1 VHCRVTLLRL
11 VVYSLL
17 VLSAVRAPAANFGTL
32 VPIVGQFSGLAYDER
47 RDVVYLANYALNRV
61 DVYSVAQRRIVNSI
75 STGPQPDSLTLST
88 DRQTLW
94 VASQQA
100 LALYAIN
107 LNTSAPAGE
116 YPLQVRPDAIT
127 TGSDGKVL
135 VYGGSGLMRF
145 DPVAKELTQLVIT
158 PPAVRAPGTVPAQSP
173 LPQGFRAALTA
184 SQDGKVI
191 VGIGVD
197 GTGNAPPMRL
207 FVYEVASGT
216 VLRSR
221 DVSGL
226 SSILSVAPDGSRFMA
241 GPFLFDTNT
250 LTILGRTGYLPPN
263 NVQLTG
269 GSVFSADGDYVFGSF
284 ATQTPIHPL
293 NTNQPALAGTAV
305 QGGTSATRGV
315 LQVLNGWN
323 LTPQLG
329 LRLPESPT
337 SIIIRSRDGQNL
349 FALSAS
355 GLLVIPVGQLDRS
368 PVLDVD
374 TTSIVLTA
382 DVCSRSVVTA
392 AVQVRNAGSGRVS
405 FSAVASGASNAALSI
420 RQTSAVAPATL
431 QITFDS
437 RRANLSALGTGQYS
451 IVLSSPEAVN
461 VEPAIVV
468 SLNFRDVD
476 QRGSIVPIE
485 GLGTDMLLDEARQ
498 RLYVANFLRDRVDV
512 FSLAERRF
520 LAPIAVGSQPMS
532 MAQVNATTLVVANSG
547 AEFISVV
554 DLEAMKEVDRIMMAP
569 VPLNATP
576 QFPRSI
582 AVSSSAILFTTMAI
596 GQPGQAPGNGNVWQ
610 LSLATR
616 NAYPRRN
623 LGENLANSI
632 NGRNLLIAPAN
643 GSAIVL
649 ADASGTLRY
658 YDPGAD
664 TFAMTRAGAISGYR
678 GTAAAAA
685 DGSYYVIDN
694 TVFNSVLTQRGSIA
708 PSGVT
713 AAQAA
718 SLGVAA
724 AGNMA
729 LRVQAATSQIT
740 VERLQLFDSSSLQQ
754 RDEVRLAEIAM
765 DITPGATSAAAA
777 QVPTGTV
784 IIIMPT
790 PTPTPGGGTPV
801 QPPGGGTTP
810 TPGGGTPVQP
820 PDGRPGAGGE
830 TPIQQPGTG
839 GIIIGGGT
847 TTSTTLPRIWPPAS
861 ITRLFGAQGQT
872 QLFRTGVVADSQS
885 NVYMLTVSGL
895 SVVSTT
901 QASRTVPSFTSAGV
915 VNGAS
920 FKGPVAPGSIVS
932 IFGANLGATASAQQ
946 LPLPSMLGGVCV
958 TANQSSVPL
967 FYTSPTQINAQLP
980 AELATGRV
988 TLTVRS
994 RDTARV
1000 SSGIAVQV
1008 NAAAPG
1014 VFTMSAEG
1022 RTQAALFHAADF
1034 TPVTP
1039 KNPGKRDKDLI
1050 LFATGLGRVIPAV
1063 ASGAAASDK
1072 PLSAT
1077 SQEVT
1082 VTIGGH
1088 GMIVSYAGLAP
1099 GYVGL
1104 YQINL
1109 RVPGDRV
1116 QGDSLPVVVTI
1127 GGVFSAS
1134 TASTI
1139 ASIH

>member
-1 VHCRVTLLRL
+1 MHRRVTLLPL
-11 VVYSLL
+11 VAYSLL

-47 RDVVYLANYALNRV
+47 RDLVYLANYALNRV

-75 STGPQPDSLTLST
+75 STGPQPDSLTLSI

-100 LALYAIN
+100 SALYAIN

-250 LTILGRTGYLPPN
+250 LTILGRTGYLPSN

-269 GSVFSADGDYVFGSF
+269 GSVFSADGDYVFASF

-293 NTNQPALAGTAV
+293 NTNQPAFAGSTALAGV
-305 QGGTSATRGV
+305 SATRGV

-337 SIIIRSRDGQNL
+337 SVIIRSRDGQNL

-355 GLLVIPVGQLDRS
+355 GLLVIPVGQLERS
-368 PVLDVD
+368 PILDVD
-374 TTSIVLTA
+374 STGVVLTA

-392 AVQVRNAGSGRVS
+392 AVQVRNAGTGRMT
-405 FSAVASGASNAALSI
+405 FSAVASGASNAALTI
-420 RQTSAVAPATL
+420 RQTSSVAPATL

-437 RRANLSALGTGQYS
+437 RRANLNALGTGQYS

-476 QRGSIVPIE
+476 QRGSIVPID
-485 GLGTDMLLDEARQ
+485 GLGTDMLVDEARQ
-498 RLYVANFLRDRVDV
+498 RLYVANFLRDRVEV
-512 FSLAERRF
+512 FSLADRHF

-532 MAQVNATTLVVANSG
+532 MAQVNASTLVVANSG

-569 VPLNATP
+569 VPLSGTP

-616 NAYPRRN
+616 TAFPRQN
-623 LGENLANSI
+623 LGTNVTNSI

-664 TFAMTRAGAISGYR
+664 TFAITRAGAISGYR

-694 TVFNSVLTQRGSIA
+694 IVFNSVLTQRGSIA
-708 PSGVT
+708 PSGVS

-765 DITPGATSAAAA
+765 DITPGSTSAATA

-790 PTPTPGGGTPV
+790 PTPTPT
-801 QPPGGGTTP
+801 PGGGTTP

-839 GIIIGGGT
+839 GIITGGT
-847 TTSTTLPRIWPPAS
+847 TTTSTALPRIWPPAS

-885 NVYMLTVSGL
+885 NVYMLSVSGL
-895 SVVSTT
+895 SIVSTAQT
-901 QASRTVPSFTSAGV
+901 SRTIPSFTSAGV

-932 IFGANLGATASAQQ
+932 IFGANLGATESARQ

-958 TANQSSVPL
+958 TANQTSVPL

-994 RDTARV
+994 RDTGRV
-1000 SSGIAVQV
+1000 SSSIAVQV

-1014 VFTMSAEG
+1014 VFTMSAGG
-1022 RTQAALFHAADF
+1022 RTQAALFHADDF

-1039 KNPGKRDKDLI
+1039 KDPGKRDKDLI
-1050 LFATGLGRVIPAV
+1050 LFATGLGKVNPAV

-1127 GGVFSAS
+1127 GGVSSAS
-1134 TASTI
+1134 SSSTI

>member
-1 VHCRVTLLRL
+1 VTLLRL
-11 VVYSLL
+11 VAYSLL

-32 VPIVGQFSGLAYDER
+32 VPIVGQFSDVAYDER

-75 STGPQPDSLTLST
+75 NTGPQPDSLTLST

-100 LALYAIN
+100 SALYAIN

-135 VYGGSGLMRF
+135 VYGSSGLMRF

-158 PPAVRAPGTVPAQSP
+158 PPPVRAPGTVPAQSP

-226 SSILSVAPDGSRFMA
+226 SSILSIAPDGSRFMA

-269 GSVFSADGDYVFGSF
+269 GSVFSADGNYVFASF

-293 NTNQPALAGTAV
+293 NTNQPAFAGTTA
-305 QGGTSATRGV
+305 QGGTAATRGV

-368 PVLDVD
+368 PILDVD
-374 TTSIVLTA
+374 STSVVLTA

-392 AVQVRNAGSGRVS
+392 AVQVRNAGAGRAT
-405 FSAVASGASNAALSI
+405 FSAVASGATNAALTI
-420 RQTSAVAPATL
+420 RQTSSVAPATL

-437 RRANLSALGTGQYS
+437 RRANLNALGTGQYS

-468 SLNFRDVD
+468 NLNFRDVD
-476 QRGSIVPIE
+476 QRGSIVPID

-532 MAQVNATTLVVANSG
+532 MAQMNATTLVVANSG

-554 DLEAMKEVDRIMMAP
+554 DLEAMQEVDRIMMAP

-582 AVSSSAILFTTMAI
+582 AVSPSAILFTTMAI

-616 NAYPRRN
+616 NAFPRRN
-623 LGENLANSI
+623 LGENVANSI

-664 TFAMTRAGAISGYR
+664 TFAITRAGAIGGYR

-694 TVFNSVLTQRGSIA
+694 TVFNSVLTQRGSLA
-708 PSGVT
+708 PTGVS
-713 AAQAA
+713 AAQAV

-765 DITPGATSAAAA
+765 DITPGSTSAPTA
-777 QVPTGTV
+777 QVPPGTV

-790 PTPTPGGGTPV
+790 PTPTPA
-801 QPPGGGTTP
+801 PGGGTTP

-820 PDGRPGAGGE
+820 PETRPGTGGE

-839 GIIIGGGT
+839 GIITGGT
-847 TTSTTLPRIWPPAS
+847 TTTSTALPRIWPPAS

-872 QLFRTGVVADSQS
+872 QLFRTGVVADSQN

-901 QASRTVPSFTSAGV
+901 QASRTVPSFSSAGV

-932 IFGANLGATASAQQ
+932 IFGANLGATESARQ
-946 LPLPSMLGGVCV
+946 LPLPTMLGGVCV
-958 TANQSSVPL
+958 TANQTSVPL

-1000 SSGIAVQV
+1000 SSSVAVQV

-1022 RTQAALFHAADF
+1022 RTQAALFHADDF

-1050 LFATGLGRVIPAV
+1050 LFATGLGRVNPAV

-1116 QGDSLPVVVTI
+1116 QGDSLPVAVTI
-1127 GGVFSAS
+1127 GGVSSAS
-1134 TASTI
+1134 SSATI

>member
-1 VHCRVTLLRL
+1 MHRRVTLLRL
-11 VVYSLL
+11 VAYSLL

-32 VPIVGQFSGLAYDER
+32 VPIVGQFSDVAYDER

-75 STGPQPDSLTLST
+75 NTGPQPDSLTLST

-100 LALYAIN
+100 SALYAIN

-135 VYGGSGLMRF
+135 VYGSSGLMRF

-158 PPAVRAPGTVPAQSP
+158 PPPVRAPGTVPAQSP

-226 SSILSVAPDGSRFMA
+226 SSILSIAPDGSRFMA

-269 GSVFSADGDYVFGSF
+269 GSVFSADGNYVFASF

-293 NTNQPALAGTAV
+293 NTNQPAFAGTTA
-305 QGGTSATRGV
+305 QGGTAATRGV

-368 PVLDVD
+368 PILDVD
-374 TTSIVLTA
+374 STSVVLTA

-392 AVQVRNAGSGRVS
+392 AVQVRNAGAGRAT
-405 FSAVASGASNAALSI
+405 FSAVASGATNAALTI
-420 RQTSAVAPATL
+420 RQTSSVAPATL

-437 RRANLSALGTGQYS
+437 RRANLNALGTGQYS

-468 SLNFRDVD
+468 NLNFRDVD
-476 QRGSIVPIE
+476 QRGSIVPID

-532 MAQVNATTLVVANSG
+532 MAQVSATTLVVANSG

-554 DLEAMKEVDRIMMAP
+554 DLEAMQEVDRIMMAP

-582 AVSSSAILFTTMAI
+582 AVSPSAILFTTMAI

-616 NAYPRRN
+616 NAFPRRN
-623 LGENLANSI
+623 LGENVANSI

-664 TFAMTRAGAISGYR
+664 TFAITRAGAIGGYR

-685 DGSYYVIDN
+685 DGSYYVFDN

-765 DITPGATSAAAA
+765 DITPGSTSAPTA
-777 QVPTGTV
+777 QVPPGTV

-790 PTPTPGGGTPV
+790 PTPTPA
-801 QPPGGGTTP
+801 PGGGTTP

-820 PDGRPGAGGE
+820 PETRPGAGGE

-839 GIIIGGGT
+839 GIITGGT
-847 TTSTTLPRIWPPAS
+847 TTTSTVLPRIWPPAS

-872 QLFRTGVVADSQS
+872 QLFRTGVVADSQN

-901 QASRTVPSFTSAGV
+901 QASRTVPSFSSAGV

-932 IFGANLGATASAQQ
+932 IFGANLGATESARQ
-946 LPLPSMLGGVCV
+946 LPLPTMLGGVCV
-958 TANQSSVPL
+958 TANQTSVPL

-1000 SSGIAVQV
+1000 SSSVAVQV

-1022 RTQAALFHAADF
+1022 RTQAALFHADDF

-1050 LFATGLGRVIPAV
+1050 LFATGLGRVNPAV

-1116 QGDSLPVVVTI
+1116 QGDSLPVAVTI
-1127 GGVFSAS
+1127 GGVSSAS
-1134 TASTI
+1134 SSATI

>member
-1 VHCRVTLLRL
+1 VHRRVTLLRL
-11 VVYSLL
+11 VAYSLL

-32 VPIVGQFSGLAYDER
+32 VPIVGQFSDVAYDER

-75 STGPQPDSLTLST
+75 NTGPQPDSLTLST

-100 LALYAIN
+100 SALYAIN

-135 VYGGSGLMRF
+135 VYGSSGLMRF

-158 PPAVRAPGTVPAQSP
+158 PPPVRAPGTVPAQSP

-226 SSILSVAPDGSRFMA
+226 SSILSIAPDGSRFMA

-269 GSVFSADGDYVFGSF
+269 GSVFSADGNYVFASF

-293 NTNQPALAGTAV
+293 NTNQPAFAGTTA
-305 QGGTSATRGV
+305 QGGTAATRGV

-368 PVLDVD
+368 PILDVD
-374 TTSIVLTA
+374 STSVVLTA
-382 DVCSRSVVTA
+382 DVCSRAVVTA
-392 AVQVRNAGSGRVS
+392 AVQVRNAGAGRAT
-405 FSAVASGASNAALSI
+405 FSAVASGATNAALTI
-420 RQTSAVAPATL
+420 RQTSSVAPATL

-437 RRANLSALGTGQYS
+437 RRANLNALGTGQYS

-468 SLNFRDVD
+468 NLNFRDVD
-476 QRGSIVPIE
+476 QRGSIVPID

-498 RLYVANFLRDRVDV
+498 RLYIANFLRDRVDV

-532 MAQVNATTLVVANSG
+532 MAQVSATTLVVANSG

-554 DLEAMKEVDRIMMAP
+554 DLEAMQEVDRIMMAP

-582 AVSSSAILFTTMAI
+582 AVSPSAILFTTMAI

-616 NAYPRRN
+616 NAFPRRN
-623 LGENLANSI
+623 LGENVANSI

-664 TFAMTRAGAISGYR
+664 TFAITRAGAIGGYR

-685 DGSYYVIDN
+685 DGSYYVFDN

-765 DITPGATSAAAA
+765 DITPGSTSAPTA
-777 QVPTGTV
+777 QVPPGTV

-790 PTPTPGGGTPV
+790 PTPTPA
-801 QPPGGGTTP
+801 PGGGTTP

-820 PDGRPGAGGE
+820 PETRPGTGGE

-839 GIIIGGGT
+839 GIITGGT
-847 TTSTTLPRIWPPAS
+847 TTTSTALPRIWPPAS

-872 QLFRTGVVADSQS
+872 QLFRTGVVADSQN

-901 QASRTVPSFTSAGV
+901 QASRTVPSFSSAGV

-932 IFGANLGATASAQQ
+932 IFGANLGATESARQ
-946 LPLPSMLGGVCV
+946 LPLPTMLGGVCV
-958 TANQSSVPL
+958 TANQTSVPL

-1000 SSGIAVQV
+1000 SSSVAVQV

-1022 RTQAALFHAADF
+1022 RTQAALFHADDF

-1050 LFATGLGRVIPAV
+1050 LFATGLGRVNPAV

-1116 QGDSLPVVVTI
+1116 QGDSLPVAVTI
-1127 GGVFSAS
+1127 GGVSSAS
-1134 TASTI
+1134 SSATI

>member
-1 VHCRVTLLRL
+1 MHRRVTLLRL
-11 VVYSLL
+11 VAYSLL

-32 VPIVGQFSGLAYDER
+32 VPIVGQFSDVAYDER

-75 STGPQPDSLTLST
+75 NTGPQPDSLTLST

-100 LALYAIN
+100 SALYAIN

-135 VYGGSGLMRF
+135 VYGSSGLMRF

-158 PPAVRAPGTVPAQSP
+158 PPPVRAPGTVPAQSP

-226 SSILSVAPDGSRFMA
+226 SSILSIAPDGSRFMA

-269 GSVFSADGDYVFGSF
+269 GSVFSADGNYVFASF

-293 NTNQPALAGTAV
+293 NTNQPAFAGTTA
-305 QGGTSATRGV
+305 QGGTAATRGV

-368 PVLDVD
+368 PILDVD
-374 TTSIVLTA
+374 STSVVLTA

-392 AVQVRNAGSGRVS
+392 AVQVRNAGAGRAT
-405 FSAVASGASNAALSI
+405 FSAVASGATNAALTI
-420 RQTSAVAPATL
+420 RQTSSVAPATL

-437 RRANLSALGTGQYS
+437 RRANLNALGTGQYS

-468 SLNFRDVD
+468 NLNFRDVD
-476 QRGSIVPIE
+476 QRGSIVPID

-532 MAQVNATTLVVANSG
+532 MAQVSATTLVVANSG

-554 DLEAMKEVDRIMMAP
+554 DLEAMQEVDRIMMAP

-582 AVSSSAILFTTMAI
+582 AVSPSAILFTTMAI

-616 NAYPRRN
+616 NAFPRRN
-623 LGENLANSI
+623 LGENVANSI

-664 TFAMTRAGAISGYR
+664 TFAITRAGAIGGYR

-685 DGSYYVIDN
+685 DGSYYVFDN

-765 DITPGATSAAAA
+765 DITPGSTSAPTA
-777 QVPTGTV
+777 QVPPGTV

-790 PTPTPGGGTPV
+790 PTPTPA
-801 QPPGGGTTP
+801 PGGGTTP

-820 PDGRPGAGGE
+820 PETRPGTGGE

-839 GIIIGGGT
+839 GIITGGT
-847 TTSTTLPRIWPPAS
+847 TTTSTALPRIWPPAS

-872 QLFRTGVVADSQS
+872 QLFRTGVVADSQN

-901 QASRTVPSFTSAGV
+901 QASRTVPSFSSAGV

-932 IFGANLGATASAQQ
+932 IFGANLGATESARQ
-946 LPLPSMLGGVCV
+946 LPLPTMLGGVCV
-958 TANQSSVPL
+958 TANQTSVPL

-1000 SSGIAVQV
+1000 SSSVAVQV

-1022 RTQAALFHAADF
+1022 RTQAALFHADDF

-1050 LFATGLGRVIPAV
+1050 LFATGLGRVNPAV

-1116 QGDSLPVVVTI
+1116 QGDSLPVAVTI
-1127 GGVFSAS
+1127 GGVSSAS
-1134 TASTI
+1134 SSATI

>member
-1 VHCRVTLLRL
+1 VTLLRL
-11 VVYSLL
+11 VAYSLL

-32 VPIVGQFSGLAYDER
+32 VPIVGQFSDVAYDER

-75 STGPQPDSLTLST
+75 NTGPQPDSLTLST

-100 LALYAIN
+100 SALYAIN

-135 VYGGSGLMRF
+135 VYGSSGLMRF

-158 PPAVRAPGTVPAQSP
+158 PPPVRAPGTVPAQSP

-226 SSILSVAPDGSRFMA
+226 SSILSIAPDGSRFMA

-269 GSVFSADGDYVFGSF
+269 GSVFSADGNYVFASF

-293 NTNQPALAGTAV
+293 NTNQPAFAGTTA
-305 QGGTSATRGV
+305 QGGTAATRGV

-368 PVLDVD
+368 PILDVD
-374 TTSIVLTA
+374 STSVVLTA
-382 DVCSRSVVTA
+382 DVCSRAVVTA
-392 AVQVRNAGSGRVS
+392 AVQVRNAGAGRAT
-405 FSAVASGASNAALSI
+405 FSAVASGATNAALTI
-420 RQTSAVAPATL
+420 RQTSSVAPATL

-437 RRANLSALGTGQYS
+437 RRANLNALGTGQYS

-468 SLNFRDVD
+468 NLNFRDVD
-476 QRGSIVPIE
+476 QRGSIVPID

-498 RLYVANFLRDRVDV
+498 RLYIANFLRDRVDV

-532 MAQVNATTLVVANSG
+532 MAQVSATTLVVANSG

-554 DLEAMKEVDRIMMAP
+554 DLEAMQEVDRIMMAP

-582 AVSSSAILFTTMAI
+582 AVSPSAILFTTMAI

-616 NAYPRRN
+616 NAFPRRN
-623 LGENLANSI
+623 LGENVANSI

-664 TFAMTRAGAISGYR
+664 TFAITRAGAIGGYR

-685 DGSYYVIDN
+685 DGSYYVFDN

-765 DITPGATSAAAA
+765 DITPGSTSAPTA
-777 QVPTGTV
+777 QVPPGTV

-790 PTPTPGGGTPV
+790 PTPTPA
-801 QPPGGGTTP
+801 PGGGTTP

-820 PDGRPGAGGE
+820 PETRPGAGGE

-839 GIIIGGGT
+839 GIITGGT
-847 TTSTTLPRIWPPAS
+847 TTTSTALPRIWPPAS

-872 QLFRTGVVADSQS
+872 QLFRTGVVADSQN

-901 QASRTVPSFTSAGV
+901 QASRTVPSFSSAGV

-932 IFGANLGATASAQQ
+932 IFGANLGATESARQ
-946 LPLPSMLGGVCV
+946 LPLPTMLGGVCV
-958 TANQSSVPL
+958 TANQTSVPL

-1000 SSGIAVQV
+1000 SSSVAVQV

-1022 RTQAALFHAADF
+1022 RTQAALFHADDF

-1050 LFATGLGRVIPAV
+1050 LFATGLGRVNPAV

-1116 QGDSLPVVVTI
+1116 QGDSLPVAVTI
-1127 GGVFSAS
+1127 GGVSSAS
-1134 TASTI
+1134 SSATI

>member
-1 VHCRVTLLRL
+1 
-11 VVYSLL
+11 
-17 VLSAVRAPAANFGTL
+17 LSAVPAPAVNFGTL
-32 VPIVGQFSGLAYDER
+32 VPIVGQFSDLAYDER

-75 STGPQPDSLTLST
+75 NTGPQPDSLTLST

-100 LALYAIN
+100 SALYAIN

-116 YPLQVRPDAIT
+116 YPLRVRPDAIT
-127 TGSDGKVL
+127 MGSDGKVL
-135 VYGGSGLMRF
+135 VYGSSGLMRF
-145 DPVAKELTQLVIT
+145 DPVANELTQLVIT

-173 LPQGFRAALTA
+173 LPQGFRAALAA
-184 SQDGKVI
+184 SQDGRVI

-226 SSILSVAPDGSRFMA
+226 SSILSIAPDGSRFMA

-250 LTILGRTGYLPPN
+250 LTILGRTGYLPSN

-269 GSVFSADGDYVFGSF
+269 GSVFSADGSYVFASF
-284 ATQTPIHPL
+284 ATQTPVHPL
-293 NTNQPALAGTAV
+293 NTNQPAFSGTTV

-368 PVLDVD
+368 PILDVD
-374 TTSIVLTA
+374 TTSVVLTA
-382 DVCSRSVVTA
+382 DVCGRSVVTA
-392 AVQVRNAGSGRVS
+392 AVQVRNAGTGRAT
-405 FSAVASGASNAALSI
+405 FSAVASGASNAALTI
-420 RQTSAVAPATL
+420 RQTSSVAPATL

-437 RRANLSALGTGQYS
+437 RRANLNALGTGQYS

-468 SLNFRDVD
+468 NLNFRDVD

-498 RLYVANFLRDRVDV
+498 RLYIANFLRDRVDV

-554 DLEAMKEVDRIMMAP
+554 DLEAMQEMDRIMMAP

-616 NAYPRRN
+616 NAFPRRN
-623 LGENLANSI
+623 LGENVTNSI

-658 YDPGAD
+658 YDPSAD
-664 TFAMTRAGAISGYR
+664 AFAITRAGVISGYR

-694 TVFNSVLTQRGSIA
+694 TVFNSVLTQRGSLA
-708 PSGVT
+708 ATGVS
-713 AAQAA
+713 AAQAVA
-718 SLGVAA
+718 LGVAT
-724 AGNMA
+724 AGNVA

-765 DITPGATSAAAA
+765 DVTPGSTSAATA

-790 PTPTPGGGTPV
+790 PTPTPGGGTTPT
-801 QPPGGGTTP
+801 PGGGTTP
-810 TPGGGTPVQP
+810 TPGGATPVQP
-820 PDGRPGAGGE
+820 PDGRGTAGGE

-839 GIIIGGGT
+839 GIITGT
-847 TTSTTLPRIWPPAS
+847 TPATSAALPRIWPPAS

-872 QLFRTGVVADSQS
+872 QLFRTGVVADSQN

-901 QASRTVPSFTSAGV
+901 QASRTVPSFSSAGV

-932 IFGANLGATASAQQ
+932 IFGANLGATESARQ
-946 LPLPSMLGGVCV
+946 LPLPTTLGGVCV
-958 TANQSSVPL
+958 TANQTSVPL

-1099 GYVGL
+1099 GFVGL

-1127 GGVFSAS
+1127 GGVSSAS
-1134 TASTI
+1134 SSSTI
-1139 ASIH
+1139 AAIH

>member
-1 VHCRVTLLRL
+1 MHRRVTLLRL
-11 VVYSLL
+11 VAYSLL

-32 VPIVGQFSGLAYDER
+32 VPIVGQFSDVAYDER

-75 STGPQPDSLTLST
+75 NTGPQPDSLTLST

-100 LALYAIN
+100 SALYAIN

-135 VYGGSGLMRF
+135 VYGSSGLMRF

-158 PPAVRAPGTVPAQSP
+158 PPPVRAPGTVPAQSP

-226 SSILSVAPDGSRFMA
+226 SSILSIAPDGSRFMA

-269 GSVFSADGDYVFGSF
+269 GSVFSADGNYVFASF

-293 NTNQPALAGTAV
+293 NTNQPAFAGTTA
-305 QGGTSATRGV
+305 QGGTAATRGV

-368 PVLDVD
+368 PILDVD
-374 TTSIVLTA
+374 STSVVLTA
-382 DVCSRSVVTA
+382 DVCSRAVVTA
-392 AVQVRNAGSGRVS
+392 AVQVRNAGAGRAT
-405 FSAVASGASNAALSI
+405 FSAVASGATNAALTI
-420 RQTSAVAPATL
+420 RQTSSVAPATL

-437 RRANLSALGTGQYS
+437 RRANLNALGTGQYS

-468 SLNFRDVD
+468 NLNFRDVD
-476 QRGSIVPIE
+476 QRGSIVPID

-532 MAQVNATTLVVANSG
+532 MAQVSATTLVVANSG

-554 DLEAMKEVDRIMMAP
+554 DLEAMQEVDRIMMAP

-582 AVSSSAILFTTMAI
+582 AVSPSAILFTTMAI

-616 NAYPRRN
+616 NAFPRRN
-623 LGENLANSI
+623 LGENVANSI

-664 TFAMTRAGAISGYR
+664 TFAITRAGAIGGYR

-685 DGSYYVIDN
+685 DGSYYVFDN

-765 DITPGATSAAAA
+765 DITPGSTSAPTA
-777 QVPTGTV
+777 QVPPGTV

-790 PTPTPGGGTPV
+790 PTPTPA
-801 QPPGGGTTP
+801 PGGGTTP

-820 PDGRPGAGGE
+820 PETRPGAGGE

-839 GIIIGGGT
+839 GIITGGT
-847 TTSTTLPRIWPPAS
+847 TTTSTALPRIWPPAS

-872 QLFRTGVVADSQS
+872 QLFRTGVVADSQN

-901 QASRTVPSFTSAGV
+901 QASRTVPSFSSAGV

-932 IFGANLGATASAQQ
+932 IFGANLGATESARQ
-946 LPLPSMLGGVCV
+946 LPLPTMLGGVCV
-958 TANQSSVPL
+958 TANQTSVPL

-1000 SSGIAVQV
+1000 SSSVAVQV

-1022 RTQAALFHAADF
+1022 RTQAALFHADDF

-1050 LFATGLGRVIPAV
+1050 LFATGLGRVNPAV

-1116 QGDSLPVVVTI
+1116 QGDSLPVAVTI
-1127 GGVFSAS
+1127 GGVSSAS
-1134 TASTI
+1134 SSATI

>member
-1 VHCRVTLLRL
+1 VHRRVTLLRL
-11 VVYSLL
+11 VAYSLL

-32 VPIVGQFSGLAYDER
+32 VPIVGQFSDVAYDER

-75 STGPQPDSLTLST
+75 NTGPQPDSLTLST

-100 LALYAIN
+100 SALYAIN

-135 VYGGSGLMRF
+135 VYGSSGLMRF

-158 PPAVRAPGTVPAQSP
+158 PPPVRAPGTVPAQSP

-226 SSILSVAPDGSRFMA
+226 SSILSIAPDGSRFMA

-269 GSVFSADGDYVFGSF
+269 GSVFSADGNYVFASF

-293 NTNQPALAGTAV
+293 NTNQPAFAGTTA
-305 QGGTSATRGV
+305 QGGTAATRGV

-368 PVLDVD
+368 PILDVD
-374 TTSIVLTA
+374 STSVVLTA
-382 DVCSRSVVTA
+382 DVCSRAVVTA
-392 AVQVRNAGSGRVS
+392 AVQVRNAGAGRAT
-405 FSAVASGASNAALSI
+405 FSAVASGATNAALTI
-420 RQTSAVAPATL
+420 RQTSSVAPATL

-437 RRANLSALGTGQYS
+437 RRANLNALGTGQYS

-468 SLNFRDVD
+468 NLNFRDVD
-476 QRGSIVPIE
+476 QRGSIVPID

-498 RLYVANFLRDRVDV
+498 RLYIANFLRDRVDV

-532 MAQVNATTLVVANSG
+532 MAQVSATTLVVANSG

-554 DLEAMKEVDRIMMAP
+554 DLEAMQEVDRIMMAP

-582 AVSSSAILFTTMAI
+582 AVSPSAILFTTMAI

-616 NAYPRRN
+616 NAFPRRN
-623 LGENLANSI
+623 LGENVANSI

-664 TFAMTRAGAISGYR
+664 TFAITRAGAIGGYR

-685 DGSYYVIDN
+685 DGSYYVFDN

-765 DITPGATSAAAA
+765 DITPGSTSAPTA
-777 QVPTGTV
+777 QVPPGTV

-790 PTPTPGGGTPV
+790 PTPTPA
-801 QPPGGGTTP
+801 PGGGTTP

-820 PDGRPGAGGE
+820 PETRPGAGGE

-839 GIIIGGGT
+839 GIITGGT
-847 TTSTTLPRIWPPAS
+847 TTTSTALPRIWPPAS

-872 QLFRTGVVADSQS
+872 QLFRTGVVADSQN

-901 QASRTVPSFTSAGV
+901 QASRTVPSFSSAGV

-932 IFGANLGATASAQQ
+932 IFGANLGATESARQ
-946 LPLPSMLGGVCV
+946 LPLPTMLGGVCV
-958 TANQSSVPL
+958 TANQTSVPL

-1000 SSGIAVQV
+1000 SSSVAVQV

-1022 RTQAALFHAADF
+1022 RTQAALFHADDF

-1050 LFATGLGRVIPAV
+1050 LFATGLGRVNPAV

-1116 QGDSLPVVVTI
+1116 QGDSLPVAVTI
-1127 GGVFSAS
+1127 GGVSSAS
-1134 TASTI
+1134 SSATI

>member
-1 VHCRVTLLRL
+1 MHRRVTLLRL
-11 VVYSLL
+11 VAYSLL

-32 VPIVGQFSGLAYDER
+32 VPIVGQFSDVAYDER

-75 STGPQPDSLTLST
+75 NTGPQPDSLTLST

-100 LALYAIN
+100 SALYAIN

-135 VYGGSGLMRF
+135 VYGSSGLMRF

-158 PPAVRAPGTVPAQSP
+158 PPPVRAPGTVPAQSP

-226 SSILSVAPDGSRFMA
+226 SSILSIAPDGSRFMA

-269 GSVFSADGDYVFGSF
+269 GSVFSADGNYVFASF

-293 NTNQPALAGTAV
+293 NTNQPAFAGTTA
-305 QGGTSATRGV
+305 QGGTAATRGV

-368 PVLDVD
+368 PILDVD
-374 TTSIVLTA
+374 STSVVLTA
-382 DVCSRSVVTA
+382 DVCSRAVVTA
-392 AVQVRNAGSGRVS
+392 AVQVRNAGAGRAT
-405 FSAVASGASNAALSI
+405 FSAVASGATNAALTI
-420 RQTSAVAPATL
+420 RQTSSVAPATL

-437 RRANLSALGTGQYS
+437 RRANLNALGTGQYS

-468 SLNFRDVD
+468 NLNFRDVD
-476 QRGSIVPIE
+476 QRGSIVPID

-498 RLYVANFLRDRVDV
+498 RLYIANFLRDRVDV

-532 MAQVNATTLVVANSG
+532 MAQVSATTLVVANSG

-554 DLEAMKEVDRIMMAP
+554 DLEAMQEVDRIMMAP

-582 AVSSSAILFTTMAI
+582 AVSPSAILFTTMAI

-616 NAYPRRN
+616 NAFPRRN
-623 LGENLANSI
+623 LGENVANSI

-664 TFAMTRAGAISGYR
+664 TFAITRAGAIGGYR

-685 DGSYYVIDN
+685 DGSYYVFDN

-765 DITPGATSAAAA
+765 DITPGSTSAPTA
-777 QVPTGTV
+777 QVPPGTV

-790 PTPTPGGGTPV
+790 PTPTPA
-801 QPPGGGTTP
+801 PGGGTTP

-820 PDGRPGAGGE
+820 PETRPGAGGE

-839 GIIIGGGT
+839 GIITGGT
-847 TTSTTLPRIWPPAS
+847 TTTSTALPRIWPPAS

-872 QLFRTGVVADSQS
+872 QLFRTGVVADSQN

-901 QASRTVPSFTSAGV
+901 QASRTVPSFSSAGV

-932 IFGANLGATASAQQ
+932 IFGANLGATESARQ
-946 LPLPSMLGGVCV
+946 LPLPTMLGGVCV
-958 TANQSSVPL
+958 TANQTSVPL

-1000 SSGIAVQV
+1000 SSSVAVQV

-1022 RTQAALFHAADF
+1022 RTQAALFHADDF

-1050 LFATGLGRVIPAV
+1050 LFATGLGRVNPAV

-1116 QGDSLPVVVTI
+1116 QGDSLPVAVTI
-1127 GGVFSAS
+1127 GGVSSAS
-1134 TASTI
+1134 SSATI

>member
-1 VHCRVTLLRL
+1 MHRRVTLLRL
-11 VVYSLL
+11 VAYSLL

-32 VPIVGQFSGLAYDER
+32 VPIVGQFSDVAYDER

-75 STGPQPDSLTLST
+75 NTGPQPDSLTLST

-100 LALYAIN
+100 SALYAIN

-135 VYGGSGLMRF
+135 VYGSSGLMRF

-158 PPAVRAPGTVPAQSP
+158 PPPVRAPGTVPAQSP

-226 SSILSVAPDGSRFMA
+226 SSILSIAPDGSRFMA

-269 GSVFSADGDYVFGSF
+269 GSVFSADGNYVFASF

-293 NTNQPALAGTAV
+293 NTNQPAFAGTTA
-305 QGGTSATRGV
+305 QGGTAATRGV

-368 PVLDVD
+368 PILDVD
-374 TTSIVLTA
+374 STSVVLTA
-382 DVCSRSVVTA
+382 DVCSRAVVTA
-392 AVQVRNAGSGRVS
+392 AVQVRNAGAGRAT
-405 FSAVASGASNAALSI
+405 FSAVASGATNAALTI
-420 RQTSAVAPATL
+420 RQTSSVAPATL

-437 RRANLSALGTGQYS
+437 RRANLNALGTGQYS

-468 SLNFRDVD
+468 NLNFRDVD
-476 QRGSIVPIE
+476 QRGSIVPID

-532 MAQVNATTLVVANSG
+532 MAQMNATTLVVANSG

-554 DLEAMKEVDRIMMAP
+554 DLEAMQEVDRIMMAP

-582 AVSSSAILFTTMAI
+582 AVSPSAILFTTMAI

-616 NAYPRRN
+616 NAFPRRN
-623 LGENLANSI
+623 LGENVANSI

-664 TFAMTRAGAISGYR
+664 TFAITRAGAIGGYR

-694 TVFNSVLTQRGSIA
+694 TVFNSVLTQRGSLA
-708 PSGVT
+708 PTGVS
-713 AAQAA
+713 AAQAV

-765 DITPGATSAAAA
+765 DITPGSTSAPTA
-777 QVPTGTV
+777 QVPPGTV

-790 PTPTPGGGTPV
+790 PTPTPA
-801 QPPGGGTTP
+801 PGGGTTP

-820 PDGRPGAGGE
+820 PETRPGTGGE

-839 GIIIGGGT
+839 GIITGGT
-847 TTSTTLPRIWPPAS
+847 TTTSTALPRIWPPAS

-872 QLFRTGVVADSQS
+872 QLFRTGVVADSQN

-901 QASRTVPSFTSAGV
+901 QASRTVPSFSSAGV

-932 IFGANLGATASAQQ
+932 IFGANLGATESARQ
-946 LPLPSMLGGVCV
+946 LPLPTMLGGVCV
-958 TANQSSVPL
+958 TANQTSVPL

-1000 SSGIAVQV
+1000 SSSVAVQV

-1022 RTQAALFHAADF
+1022 RTQAALFHADDF

-1050 LFATGLGRVIPAV
+1050 LFATGLGRVNPAV

-1116 QGDSLPVVVTI
+1116 QGDSLPVAVTI
-1127 GGVFSAS
+1127 GGVSSAS
-1134 TASTI
+1134 SSATI

>member
-1 VHCRVTLLRL
+1 MHRRVTLLRL
-11 VVYSLL
+11 VAYSLL

-32 VPIVGQFSGLAYDER
+32 VPIVGQFSDVAYDER

-75 STGPQPDSLTLST
+75 NTGPQPDSLTLST

-100 LALYAIN
+100 SALYAIN

-135 VYGGSGLMRF
+135 VYGSSGLMRF

-158 PPAVRAPGTVPAQSP
+158 PPPVRAPGTVPAQSP

-226 SSILSVAPDGSRFMA
+226 SSILSIAPDGSRFMA

-269 GSVFSADGDYVFGSF
+269 GSVFSADGNYVFASF

-293 NTNQPALAGTAV
+293 NTNQPAFAGTTA
-305 QGGTSATRGV
+305 QGGTAATRGV

-368 PVLDVD
+368 PILDVD
-374 TTSIVLTA
+374 STSVVLTA
-382 DVCSRSVVTA
+382 DVCSRAVVTA
-392 AVQVRNAGSGRVS
+392 AVQVRNAGAGRAT
-405 FSAVASGASNAALSI
+405 FSAVASGATNAALTI
-420 RQTSAVAPATL
+420 RQTSSVAPATL

-437 RRANLSALGTGQYS
+437 RRANLNALGTGQYS

-468 SLNFRDVD
+468 NLNFRDVD
-476 QRGSIVPIE
+476 QRGSIVPID

-498 RLYVANFLRDRVDV
+498 RLYIANFLRDRVDV

-532 MAQVNATTLVVANSG
+532 MAQVSATTLVVANSG

-554 DLEAMKEVDRIMMAP
+554 DLEAMQEVDRIMMAP

-582 AVSSSAILFTTMAI
+582 AVSPSAILFTTMAI

-616 NAYPRRN
+616 NAFPRRN
-623 LGENLANSI
+623 LGENVANSI

-664 TFAMTRAGAISGYR
+664 TFAITRAGAIGGYR

-685 DGSYYVIDN
+685 DGSYYVFDN

-765 DITPGATSAAAA
+765 DITPGSTSAPTA
-777 QVPTGTV
+777 QVPPGTV

-790 PTPTPGGGTPV
+790 PTPTPA
-801 QPPGGGTTP
+801 PGGGTTP

-820 PDGRPGAGGE
+820 PETRPGAGGE

-839 GIIIGGGT
+839 GIITGGT
-847 TTSTTLPRIWPPAS
+847 TTTSTVLPRIWPPAS

-872 QLFRTGVVADSQS
+872 QLFRTGVVADSQN

-901 QASRTVPSFTSAGV
+901 QASRTVPSFSSAGV

-932 IFGANLGATASAQQ
+932 IFGANLGATESARQ
-946 LPLPSMLGGVCV
+946 LPLPTMLGGVCV
-958 TANQSSVPL
+958 TANQTSVPL

-1000 SSGIAVQV
+1000 SSSVAVQV

-1022 RTQAALFHAADF
+1022 RTQAALFHADDF

-1050 LFATGLGRVIPAV
+1050 LFATGLGRVNPAV

-1116 QGDSLPVVVTI
+1116 QGDSLPVAVTI
-1127 GGVFSAS
+1127 GGVSSAS
-1134 TASTI
+1134 SSATI

>member
-1 VHCRVTLLRL
+1 MHRRVTLLRL
-11 VVYSLL
+11 VAYSLL

-32 VPIVGQFSGLAYDER
+32 VPIVGQFSDVAYDER

-75 STGPQPDSLTLST
+75 NTGPQPDSLTLST

-100 LALYAIN
+100 SALYAIN

-135 VYGGSGLMRF
+135 VYGSSGLMRF

-158 PPAVRAPGTVPAQSP
+158 PPPVRAPGTVPAQSP

-226 SSILSVAPDGSRFMA
+226 SSILSIAPDGSRFMA

-269 GSVFSADGDYVFGSF
+269 GSVFSADGNYVFASF

-293 NTNQPALAGTAV
+293 NTNQPAFAGTTA
-305 QGGTSATRGV
+305 QGGTAATRGV

-368 PVLDVD
+368 PILDVD
-374 TTSIVLTA
+374 STSVVLTA

-392 AVQVRNAGSGRVS
+392 AVQVRNAGAGRAT
-405 FSAVASGASNAALSI
+405 FSAVASGATNAALTI
-420 RQTSAVAPATL
+420 RQTSSVAPATL

-437 RRANLSALGTGQYS
+437 RRANLNALGTGQYS

-468 SLNFRDVD
+468 NLNFRDVD
-476 QRGSIVPIE
+476 QRGSIVPID

-498 RLYVANFLRDRVDV
+498 RLYIANFLRDRVDV

-532 MAQVNATTLVVANSG
+532 MAQVSATTLVVANSG

-554 DLEAMKEVDRIMMAP
+554 DLEAMQEVDRIMMAP

-582 AVSSSAILFTTMAI
+582 AVSPSAILFTTMAI

-616 NAYPRRN
+616 NAFPRRN
-623 LGENLANSI
+623 LGENVANSI

-664 TFAMTRAGAISGYR
+664 TFAITRAGAIGGYR

-685 DGSYYVIDN
+685 DGSYYVFDN

-765 DITPGATSAAAA
+765 DITPGSTSAPTA
-777 QVPTGTV
+777 QVPPGTV

-790 PTPTPGGGTPV
+790 PTPTPA
-801 QPPGGGTTP
+801 PGGGTTP

-820 PDGRPGAGGE
+820 PETRPGTGGE

-839 GIIIGGGT
+839 GIITGGT
-847 TTSTTLPRIWPPAS
+847 TTTSTALPRIWPPAS

-872 QLFRTGVVADSQS
+872 QLFRTGVVADSQN

-901 QASRTVPSFTSAGV
+901 QASRTVPSFSSAGV

-932 IFGANLGATASAQQ
+932 IFGANLGATESARQ
-946 LPLPSMLGGVCV
+946 LPLPTMLGGVCV
-958 TANQSSVPL
+958 TANQTSVPL

-1000 SSGIAVQV
+1000 SSSVAVQV

-1022 RTQAALFHAADF
+1022 RTQAALFHADDF

-1050 LFATGLGRVIPAV
+1050 LFATGLGRVNPAV

-1116 QGDSLPVVVTI
+1116 QGDSLPVAVTI
-1127 GGVFSAS
+1127 GGVSSAS
-1134 TASTI
+1134 SSATI

>member
-1 VHCRVTLLRL
+1 MHRRVTLLRL
-11 VVYSLL
+11 VAYSLL

-32 VPIVGQFSGLAYDER
+32 VPIVGQFSDVAYDER

-75 STGPQPDSLTLST
+75 NTGPQPDSLTLST

-100 LALYAIN
+100 SALYAIN

-135 VYGGSGLMRF
+135 VYGSSGLMRF

-158 PPAVRAPGTVPAQSP
+158 PPPVRAPGTVPAQSP

-226 SSILSVAPDGSRFMA
+226 SSILSIAPDGSRFMA

-269 GSVFSADGDYVFGSF
+269 GSVFSADGNYVFASF

-293 NTNQPALAGTAV
+293 NTNQPAFAGTTA
-305 QGGTSATRGV
+305 QGGTAATRGV

-368 PVLDVD
+368 PILDVD
-374 TTSIVLTA
+374 STSVVLTA
-382 DVCSRSVVTA
+382 DVCSRAVVTA
-392 AVQVRNAGSGRVS
+392 AVQVRNAGAGRAT
-405 FSAVASGASNAALSI
+405 FSAVASGATNAALTI
-420 RQTSAVAPATL
+420 RQTSSVAPATL

-437 RRANLSALGTGQYS
+437 RRANLNALGTGQYS

-468 SLNFRDVD
+468 NLNFRDVD
-476 QRGSIVPIE
+476 QRGSIVPID

-498 RLYVANFLRDRVDV
+498 RLYIANFLRDRVDV

-532 MAQVNATTLVVANSG
+532 MAQVSATTLVVANSG

-554 DLEAMKEVDRIMMAP
+554 DLEAMQEVDRIMMAP

-582 AVSSSAILFTTMAI
+582 AVSPSAILFTTMAI

-616 NAYPRRN
+616 NAFPRRN
-623 LGENLANSI
+623 LGENVANSI

-664 TFAMTRAGAISGYR
+664 TFAITRAGAIGGYR

-685 DGSYYVIDN
+685 DGSYYVFDN

-765 DITPGATSAAAA
+765 DITPGSTSAPTA
-777 QVPTGTV
+777 QVPPGTV

-790 PTPTPGGGTPV
+790 PTPTPA
-801 QPPGGGTTP
+801 PGGGTTP

-820 PDGRPGAGGE
+820 PETRPGTGGE

-839 GIIIGGGT
+839 GIITGGT
-847 TTSTTLPRIWPPAS
+847 TTTSTALPRIWPPAS

-872 QLFRTGVVADSQS
+872 QLFRTGVVADSQN

-901 QASRTVPSFTSAGV
+901 QASRTVPSFSSAGV

-932 IFGANLGATASAQQ
+932 IFGANLGATESARQ
-946 LPLPSMLGGVCV
+946 LPLPTMLGGVCV
-958 TANQSSVPL
+958 TANQTSVPL

-1000 SSGIAVQV
+1000 SSSVAVQV

-1022 RTQAALFHAADF
+1022 RTQAALFHADDF

-1050 LFATGLGRVIPAV
+1050 LFATGLGRVNPAV

-1116 QGDSLPVVVTI
+1116 QGDSLPVAVTI
-1127 GGVFSAS
+1127 GGVSSAS
-1134 TASTI
+1134 SSATI

>member
-1 VHCRVTLLRL
+1 MHRRVTLLRL
-11 VVYSLL
+11 VAYSLL

-32 VPIVGQFSGLAYDER
+32 VPIVGQFSDVAYDER

-75 STGPQPDSLTLST
+75 NTGPQPDSLTLST

-100 LALYAIN
+100 SALYAIN

-135 VYGGSGLMRF
+135 VYGSSGLMRF

-158 PPAVRAPGTVPAQSP
+158 PPPVRAPGTVPAQSP

-184 SQDGKVI
+184 SQDGRVI

-226 SSILSVAPDGSRFMA
+226 SSILSIAPDGSRFMA

-269 GSVFSADGDYVFGSF
+269 GSVFSADGNYVFASF

-293 NTNQPALAGTAV
+293 NTNQPAFAGTTA
-305 QGGTSATRGV
+305 QGGTAATRGV

-368 PVLDVD
+368 PILDVD
-374 TTSIVLTA
+374 STSVVLTA

-392 AVQVRNAGSGRVS
+392 AVQVRNAGAGRAT
-405 FSAVASGASNAALSI
+405 FSAVASGATNAALTI
-420 RQTSAVAPATL
+420 RQTSSVAPATL

-437 RRANLSALGTGQYS
+437 RRANLNALGTGQYS

-468 SLNFRDVD
+468 NLNFRDVD
-476 QRGSIVPIE
+476 QRGSIVPID

-532 MAQVNATTLVVANSG
+532 MAQMNATTLVVANSG

-554 DLEAMKEVDRIMMAP
+554 DLEAMQEVDRIMMAP

-582 AVSSSAILFTTMAI
+582 AVSPSAILFTTMAI

-616 NAYPRRN
+616 NAFPRRN
-623 LGENLANSI
+623 LGENVANSI

-664 TFAMTRAGAISGYR
+664 TFAITRAGAIGGYR

-694 TVFNSVLTQRGSIA
+694 TVFNSVLTQRGSLA
-708 PSGVT
+708 PTGVS
-713 AAQAA
+713 AAQAV

-765 DITPGATSAAAA
+765 DITPGSTSAPTA
-777 QVPTGTV
+777 QVPPGTV

-790 PTPTPGGGTPV
+790 PTPTPA
-801 QPPGGGTTP
+801 PGGGTTP

-820 PDGRPGAGGE
+820 PETRPGTGGE

-839 GIIIGGGT
+839 GIITGGT
-847 TTSTTLPRIWPPAS
+847 TTTSTALPRIWPPAS

-872 QLFRTGVVADSQS
+872 QLFRTGVVADSQN

-901 QASRTVPSFTSAGV
+901 QASRTVPSFSSAGV

-932 IFGANLGATASAQQ
+932 IFGANLGATESARQ
-946 LPLPSMLGGVCV
+946 LPLPTMLGGVCV
-958 TANQSSVPL
+958 TANQTSVPL

-1000 SSGIAVQV
+1000 SSSVAVQV

-1022 RTQAALFHAADF
+1022 RTQAALFHADDF

-1050 LFATGLGRVIPAV
+1050 LFATGLGRVNPAV

-1116 QGDSLPVVVTI
+1116 QGDSLPVAVTI
-1127 GGVFSAS
+1127 GGVSSAS
-1134 TASTI
+1134 SSATI

>member
-1 VHCRVTLLRL
+1 MHRAVTLLRL
-11 VVYSLL
+11 VTYSLL
-17 VLSAVRAPAANFGTL
+17 VLSAVPAPAVNFGTL
-32 VPIVGQFSGLAYDER
+32 VPIVGQFSDLAYDER

-75 STGPQPDSLTLST
+75 NTGPQPDSLTLST

-100 LALYAIN
+100 SALYAIN

-127 TGSDGKVL
+127 MGSDGKVL
-135 VYGGSGLMRF
+135 VYGSSGLMRF
-145 DPVAKELTQLVIT
+145 DPVAKDFTQLVIT
-158 PPAVRAPGTVPAQSP
+158 PPAVRAPGTVSAQSP
-173 LPQGFRAALTA
+173 LPQGFRAALAA
-184 SQDGKVI
+184 SQDGRVI

-226 SSILSVAPDGSRFMA
+226 SSILSIAPDGSRFMA

-250 LTILGRTGYLPPN
+250 LTILGRTGYLPAN

-269 GSVFSADGDYVFGSF
+269 GSVFSADGSYVFASF

-293 NTNQPALAGTAV
+293 NTNQPTFTGTTT

-329 LRLPESPT
+329 LRLAESPT

-368 PVLDVD
+368 PILDVD
-374 TTSIVLTA
+374 TTSVVLTA
-382 DVCSRSVVTA
+382 DVCGRSVVTA
-392 AVQVRNAGSGRVS
+392 AVQVRNAGTGRAT
-405 FSAVASGASNAALSI
+405 FSAVTSGASNAALTI

-437 RRANLSALGTGQYS
+437 RRANLNALGTGQYS

-468 SLNFRDVD
+468 NLNFRDVD

-554 DLEAMKEVDRIMMAP
+554 DLEAMQEVDRIMMAP

-582 AVSSSAILFTTMAI
+582 AVSPSAILFTTMAI

-623 LGENLANSI
+623 LGENVANSI

-664 TFAMTRAGAISGYR
+664 AFAITRAGAISGYR

-685 DGSYYVIDN
+685 DGSYYVFDN
-694 TVFNSVLTQRGSIA
+694 TVFNSVLTQRGSLA
-708 PSGVT
+708 ATGVS
-713 AAQAA
+713 AAQAVA
-718 SLGVAA
+718 LGVAT

-765 DITPGATSAAAA
+765 DVTPGSTSAATT
-777 QVPTGTV
+777 QVPTGT
-784 IIIMPT
+784 IIIVVPT
-790 PTPTPGGGTPV
+790 PTPT
-801 QPPGGGTTP
+801 PGGGTTP

-820 PDGRPGAGGE
+820 PETRPGAGGE

-839 GIIIGGGT
+839 GIITGT
-847 TTSTTLPRIWPPAS
+847 TPATSAALPRIWPPAS

-932 IFGANLGATASAQQ
+932 IFGSNLGATASAQQ
-946 LPLPSMLGGVCV
+946 LPLPSMLGGVCI

-1000 SSGIAVQV
+1000 SSSIAVQV

-1022 RTQAALFHAADF
+1022 RTQAALFHAEDF
-1034 TPVTP
+1034 APVTP

-1127 GGVFSAS
+1127 GGVSSAT

>member
-1 VHCRVTLLRL
+1 MHRRVTLLRL
-11 VVYSLL
+11 VAYSLL

-32 VPIVGQFSGLAYDER
+32 VPIVGQFSDVAYDER

-75 STGPQPDSLTLST
+75 NTGPQPDSLTLST

-100 LALYAIN
+100 SALYAIN

-135 VYGGSGLMRF
+135 VYGSSGLMRF

-158 PPAVRAPGTVPAQSP
+158 PPPVRAPGTVPAQSP

-226 SSILSVAPDGSRFMA
+226 SSILSIAPDGSRFMA

-269 GSVFSADGDYVFGSF
+269 GSVFSADGNYVFASF

-293 NTNQPALAGTAV
+293 NTNQPAFAGTTA
-305 QGGTSATRGV
+305 QGGTAATRGV

-368 PVLDVD
+368 PILDVD
-374 TTSIVLTA
+374 STSVVLTA
-382 DVCSRSVVTA
+382 DVCSRAVVTA
-392 AVQVRNAGSGRVS
+392 AVQVRNAGAGRAT
-405 FSAVASGASNAALSI
+405 FSAVASGATNAALTI
-420 RQTSAVAPATL
+420 RQTSSVAPATL

-437 RRANLSALGTGQYS
+437 RRANLNALGTGQYS

-468 SLNFRDVD
+468 NLNFRDVD
-476 QRGSIVPIE
+476 QRGSIVPID

-498 RLYVANFLRDRVDV
+498 RLYIANFLRDRVDV

-532 MAQVNATTLVVANSG
+532 MAQVSATTLVVANSG

-554 DLEAMKEVDRIMMAP
+554 DLEAMQEVDRIMMAP

-582 AVSSSAILFTTMAI
+582 AVSPSAILFTTMAI

-616 NAYPRRN
+616 NAFPRRN
-623 LGENLANSI
+623 LGENVANSI

-664 TFAMTRAGAISGYR
+664 TFAITRAGAIGGYR

-685 DGSYYVIDN
+685 DGSYYVFDN

-765 DITPGATSAAAA
+765 DITPGSTSAPTA
-777 QVPTGTV
+777 QVPPGTV

-790 PTPTPGGGTPV
+790 PTPTPA
-801 QPPGGGTTP
+801 PGGGTTP

-820 PDGRPGAGGE
+820 PETRPGTGGE

-839 GIIIGGGT
+839 GIITGGT
-847 TTSTTLPRIWPPAS
+847 PATSTALPRIWPPAS

-872 QLFRTGVVADSQS
+872 QLFRTGVVADSQN

-901 QASRTVPSFTSAGV
+901 QASRTVPSFSSAGV

-932 IFGANLGATASAQQ
+932 IFGANLGATESARQ
-946 LPLPSMLGGVCV
+946 LPLPTMLGGVCV
-958 TANQSSVPL
+958 TANQTSVPL

-1000 SSGIAVQV
+1000 SSSVAVQV

-1022 RTQAALFHAADF
+1022 RTQAALFHADDF

-1050 LFATGLGRVIPAV
+1050 LFATGLGRVNPAV

-1116 QGDSLPVVVTI
+1116 QGDSLPVAVTI
-1127 GGVFSAS
+1127 GGVSSAS
-1134 TASTI
+1134 SSATI

>member
-1 VHCRVTLLRL
+1 MHRAVTLLRL
-11 VVYSLL
+11 VTYSLL
-17 VLSAVRAPAANFGTL
+17 VLSAVPAPAVNFGTL
-32 VPIVGQFSGLAYDER
+32 VPIVGQFSDLAYDER

-75 STGPQPDSLTLST
+75 NTGPQPDSLTLST

-100 LALYAIN
+100 SALYAIN

-116 YPLQVRPDAIT
+116 YPLRVRPDAIT
-127 TGSDGKVL
+127 MGSDGKVL
-135 VYGGSGLMRF
+135 VYGSSGLMRF
-145 DPVAKELTQLVIT
+145 DPVANELTQLVIT

-173 LPQGFRAALTA
+173 LPQGFRAALAA
-184 SQDGKVI
+184 SQDGRVI

-226 SSILSVAPDGSRFMA
+226 SSILSIAPDGSRFMA

-250 LTILGRTGYLPPN
+250 LTILGRTGYLPSN

-269 GSVFSADGDYVFGSF
+269 GSVFSADGSYVFASF
-284 ATQTPIHPL
+284 ATQTPVHPL
-293 NTNQPALAGTAV
+293 NTNQPAFSGTTV

-368 PVLDVD
+368 PILDVD
-374 TTSIVLTA
+374 TTSVVLTA
-382 DVCSRSVVTA
+382 DVCGRSVVTA
-392 AVQVRNAGSGRVS
+392 AVQVRNAGTGRAT
-405 FSAVASGASNAALSI
+405 FSAVASGASNAALTI
-420 RQTSAVAPATL
+420 RQTSSVAPATL

-437 RRANLSALGTGQYS
+437 RRANLNALGTGQYS

-468 SLNFRDVD
+468 NLNFRDVD

-498 RLYVANFLRDRVDV
+498 RLYIANFLRDRVDV

-554 DLEAMKEVDRIMMAP
+554 DLEAMQEMDRIMMAP

-616 NAYPRRN
+616 NAFPRRN
-623 LGENLANSI
+623 LGENVTNSI

-658 YDPGAD
+658 YDPSAD
-664 TFAMTRAGAISGYR
+664 AFAITRAGVISGYR

-694 TVFNSVLTQRGSIA
+694 TVFNSVLTQRGSLA
-708 PSGVT
+708 ATGVS
-713 AAQAA
+713 AAQAVA
-718 SLGVAA
+718 LGVAT
-724 AGNMA
+724 AGNVA

-765 DITPGATSAAAA
+765 DVTPGSTSAATA

-790 PTPTPGGGTPV
+790 PTPTPGGGTTPT
-801 QPPGGGTTP
+801 PGGGTTP
-810 TPGGGTPVQP
+810 TPGGATPVQP
-820 PDGRPGAGGE
+820 PDGRGTAGGE

-839 GIIIGGGT
+839 GIITGT
-847 TTSTTLPRIWPPAS
+847 TPATSAALPRIWPPAS

-872 QLFRTGVVADSQS
+872 QLFRTGVVADSQN

-901 QASRTVPSFTSAGV
+901 QASRTVPSFSSAGV

-932 IFGANLGATASAQQ
+932 IFGANLGATESARQ
-946 LPLPSMLGGVCV
+946 LPLPTTLGGVCV
-958 TANQSSVPL
+958 TANQTSVPL

-1099 GYVGL
+1099 GFVGL

-1116 QGDSLPVVVTI
+1116 QGDSLPVAVTI
-1127 GGVFSAS
+1127 GGVSSAS
-1134 TASTI
+1134 SSSTI
-1139 ASIH
+1139 AAIH

>member
-1 VHCRVTLLRL
+1 MHRRATLLPL
-11 VVYSLL
+11 VACSLL

-32 VPIVGQFSGLAYDER
+32 VPIVGQFSDLAYDER

-100 LALYAIN
+100 SALYAIN

-127 TGSDGKVL
+127 TGGDGKVL

-158 PPAVRAPGTVPAQSP
+158 PPAVRPPGTVSAQSP
-173 LPQGFRAALTA
+173 LPQGFRAALAA

-226 SSILSVAPDGSRFMA
+226 SSILSITPDGSRFMA

-250 LTILGRTGYLPPN
+250 LTILGRTGYLPSN

-269 GSVFSADGDYVFGSF
+269 GSVFSGDGNYVFASF

-293 NTNQPALAGTAV
+293 NTNQPAFASSTALAGV
-305 QGGTSATRGV
+305 SATRGV

-368 PVLDVD
+368 PILDVD
-374 TTSIVLTA
+374 STSVVLTA
-382 DVCSRSVVTA
+382 DVCSRTVVTA

-405 FSAVASGASNAALSI
+405 FSAVASGASNAALTI

-437 RRANLSALGTGQYS
+437 RRANLNALGTGQYS

-461 VEPAIVV
+461 IEPAIVV
-468 SLNFRDVD
+468 NLNFRDVD
-476 QRGSIVPIE
+476 QRGSIAPID

-498 RLYVANFLRDRVDV
+498 RLYIANFLRDRVDV

-532 MAQVNATTLVVANSG
+532 MAQVNASTLVVANSG

-554 DLEAMKEVDRIMMAP
+554 DLEAMQEVDRIMMAP

-616 NAYPRRN
+616 NAFPRRN
-623 LGENLANSI
+623 LGENVANSI

-649 ADASGTLRY
+649 ADASGMLRY
-658 YDPGAD
+658 YDPNAD
-664 TFAMTRAGAISGYR
+664 AFAITRAGAISGYR

-718 SLGVAA
+718 SLGVAT

-765 DITPGATSAAAA
+765 DITPGSTSAATA

-790 PTPTPGGGTPV
+790 PTPTPTPT
-801 QPPGGGTTP
+801 PGGGTTP
-810 TPGGGTPVQP
+810 TPGGETPAQP
-820 PDGRPGAGGE
+820 PDGRGGAGGE

-839 GIIIGGGT
+839 GIITGGTT

-920 FKGPVAPGSIVS
+920 FKSPVAPGSIVS
-932 IFGANLGATASAQQ
+932 IFGSNLGATESARQ

-967 FYTSPTQINAQLP
+967 FYTSPTQINAQIP
-980 AELATGRV
+980 AELAAGRV

-1000 SSGIAVQV
+1000 SSSVAVQV
-1008 NAAAPG
+1008 NATAPG

-1022 RTQAALFHAADF
+1022 RTQAALFHAEDF

-1050 LFATGLGRVIPAV
+1050 LFATGLGKVNPAV
-1063 ASGAAASDK
+1063 ASGAAASNK

-1082 VTIGGH
+1082 LTIGGH
-1088 GMIVSYAGLAP
+1088 EMIVSYAGLAP

-1127 GGVFSAS
+1127 GGVSSPSSSA
-1134 TASTI
+1134 TI

>member
-1 VHCRVTLLRL
+1 M
-11 VVYSLL
+11 L

-32 VPIVGQFSGLAYDER
+32 VPIVGQFSDVAYDER

-75 STGPQPDSLTLST
+75 NTGPQPDSLTLST

-100 LALYAIN
+100 SALYAIN

-135 VYGGSGLMRF
+135 VYGSSGLMRF

-158 PPAVRAPGTVPAQSP
+158 PPPVRAPGTVPAQSP

-226 SSILSVAPDGSRFMA
+226 SSILSIAPDGSRFMA

-269 GSVFSADGDYVFGSF
+269 GSVFSADGNYVFASF

-293 NTNQPALAGTAV
+293 NTNQPAFAGTTA
-305 QGGTSATRGV
+305 QGGTAATRGV

-368 PVLDVD
+368 PILDVD
-374 TTSIVLTA
+374 STSVVLTA
-382 DVCSRSVVTA
+382 DVCSRAVVTA
-392 AVQVRNAGSGRVS
+392 AVQVRNAGAGRAT
-405 FSAVASGASNAALSI
+405 FSAVASGATNAALTI
-420 RQTSAVAPATL
+420 RQTSSVAPATL

-437 RRANLSALGTGQYS
+437 RRANLNALGTGQYS

-468 SLNFRDVD
+468 NLNFRDVD
-476 QRGSIVPIE
+476 QRGSIVPID

-498 RLYVANFLRDRVDV
+498 RLYIANFLRDRVDV

-532 MAQVNATTLVVANSG
+532 MAQVSATTLVVANSG

-554 DLEAMKEVDRIMMAP
+554 DLEAMQEVDRIMMAP

-582 AVSSSAILFTTMAI
+582 AVSPSAILFTTMAI

-616 NAYPRRN
+616 NAFPRRN
-623 LGENLANSI
+623 LGENVANSI

-664 TFAMTRAGAISGYR
+664 TFAITRAGAIGGYR

-685 DGSYYVIDN
+685 DGSYYVFDN

-765 DITPGATSAAAA
+765 DITPGSTSAPTA
-777 QVPTGTV
+777 QVPPGTV

-790 PTPTPGGGTPV
+790 PTPTPA
-801 QPPGGGTTP
+801 PGGGTTP

-820 PDGRPGAGGE
+820 PETRPGAGGE

-839 GIIIGGGT
+839 GIITGGT
-847 TTSTTLPRIWPPAS
+847 TTTSTALPRIWPPAS

-872 QLFRTGVVADSQS
+872 QLFRTGVVADSQN

-901 QASRTVPSFTSAGV
+901 QASRTVPSFSSAGV

-932 IFGANLGATASAQQ
+932 IFGANLGATESARQ
-946 LPLPSMLGGVCV
+946 LPLPTMLGGVCV
-958 TANQSSVPL
+958 TANQTSVPL

-1000 SSGIAVQV
+1000 SSSVAVQV

-1022 RTQAALFHAADF
+1022 RTQAALFHADDF

-1050 LFATGLGRVIPAV
+1050 LFATGLGRVNPAV

-1116 QGDSLPVVVTI
+1116 QGDSLPVAVTI
-1127 GGVFSAS
+1127 GGVSSAS
-1134 TASTI
+1134 SSATI

>member
-1 VHCRVTLLRL
+1 VTLLRL
-11 VVYSLL
+11 VTYSLL
-17 VLSAVRAPAANFGTL
+17 VLSAVPALAVNFGTL
-32 VPIVGQFSGLAYDER
+32 VPIVGQFSDLAYDER

-75 STGPQPDSLTLST
+75 NTGPQPDSLTLST

-100 LALYAIN
+100 SSLYVIN

-127 TGSDGKVL
+127 MGSDGKVL
-135 VYGGSGLMRF
+135 VYGSSGLMRF
-145 DPVAKELTQLVIT
+145 DPVAKDLTQLVIT

-173 LPQGFRAALTA
+173 LPQGFRAALAA
-184 SQDGKVI
+184 SQDGRVI

-226 SSILSVAPDGSRFMA
+226 SSILSIAPDGSRFMA

-250 LTILGRTGYLPPN
+250 LAILGRTGYLPSN

-269 GSVFSADGDYVFGSF
+269 GSVFSADGGYVFASF

-293 NTNQPALAGTAV
+293 NTNQPAFAGTTA

-368 PVLDVD
+368 PILDVD
-374 TTSIVLTA
+374 STSVVLTA
-382 DVCSRSVVTA
+382 DVCGRSVVTA
-392 AVQVRNAGSGRVS
+392 AVQVRNAGTGRAT
-405 FSAVASGASNAALSI
+405 FSAVTSGASNAALTI

-437 RRANLSALGTGQYS
+437 RRANLNALGTGQYS

-468 SLNFRDVD
+468 NLNFRDVD

-498 RLYVANFLRDRVDV
+498 RLYIANFLRNRVDV

-520 LAPIAVGSQPMS
+520 LAPIAVGNQPMS

-554 DLEAMKEVDRIMMAP
+554 DLEAMQEVDRIMMAP

-623 LGENLANSI
+623 LGENVANSI

-658 YDPGAD
+658 YDPSAD
-664 TFAMTRAGAISGYR
+664 AFAITRAGAISGYR

-694 TVFNSVLTQRGSIA
+694 TVFNSVLTLRGSLA
-708 PSGVT
+708 ATGVS
-713 AAQAA
+713 AAQAVA
-718 SLGVAA
+718 LGVAA

-765 DITPGATSAAAA
+765 DITPGSTSAATA

-790 PTPTPGGGTPV
+790 PTPTPGGGTTPT
-801 QPPGGGTTP
+801 PGGGTTP
-810 TPGGGTPVQP
+810 TPGGATPVQP
-820 PDGRPGAGGE
+820 PDGRGTAGGE

-839 GIIIGGGT
+839 GIITGT
-847 TTSTTLPRIWPPAS
+847 TPATSAALPRIWPPAS

-872 QLFRTGVVADSQS
+872 QLFRTGVVADSQN

-901 QASRTVPSFTSAGV
+901 QASRTVPSFSSAGV

-932 IFGANLGATASAQQ
+932 IFGANLGATESARQ
-946 LPLPSMLGGVCV
+946 LPLPTTLGGVCV
-958 TANQSSVPL
+958 TANQTSVPL

-1116 QGDSLPVVVTI
+1116 QGDSLPVAVTI
-1127 GGVFSAS
+1127 GGVSSAS
-1134 TASTI
+1134 SSSTI
-1139 ASIH
+1139 AAIH

>member
-1 VHCRVTLLRL
+1 MHRRVTLLRL
-11 VVYSLL
+11 VAYSLL

-32 VPIVGQFSGLAYDER
+32 VPIVGQFSDVAYDER

-75 STGPQPDSLTLST
+75 NTGPQPDSLTLST

-100 LALYAIN
+100 SALYAIN

-135 VYGGSGLMRF
+135 VYGSSGLMRF

-158 PPAVRAPGTVPAQSP
+158 PPPVRAPGTVPAQSP

-226 SSILSVAPDGSRFMA
+226 SSILSIAPDGSRFMA

-269 GSVFSADGDYVFGSF
+269 GSVFSADGNYVFASF

-293 NTNQPALAGTAV
+293 NTNQPAFAGTTA
-305 QGGTSATRGV
+305 QGGTAATRGV

-368 PVLDVD
+368 PILDVD
-374 TTSIVLTA
+374 STSVVLTA

-392 AVQVRNAGSGRVS
+392 AVQVRNAGAGRAT
-405 FSAVASGASNAALSI
+405 FSAVASGATNAALTI
-420 RQTSAVAPATL
+420 RQTSSVAPATL

-437 RRANLSALGTGQYS
+437 RRANLNALGTGQYS

-468 SLNFRDVD
+468 NLNFRDVD
-476 QRGSIVPIE
+476 QRGSIVPID

-532 MAQVNATTLVVANSG
+532 MAQMNATTLVVANSG

-554 DLEAMKEVDRIMMAP
+554 DLEAMQEVDRIMMAP

-582 AVSSSAILFTTMAI
+582 AVSPSAILFTTMAI

-616 NAYPRRN
+616 NAFPRRN
-623 LGENLANSI
+623 LGENVANSI

-664 TFAMTRAGAISGYR
+664 TFAITRAGAIGGYR

-694 TVFNSVLTQRGSIA
+694 TVFNSVLTQRGSLA
-708 PSGVT
+708 PTGVS
-713 AAQAA
+713 AAQAV

-765 DITPGATSAAAA
+765 DITPGSTSAPTA
-777 QVPTGTV
+777 QVPPGTV

-790 PTPTPGGGTPV
+790 PTPTPA
-801 QPPGGGTTP
+801 PGGGTTP

-820 PDGRPGAGGE
+820 PETRPGTGGE

-839 GIIIGGGT
+839 GIITGGT
-847 TTSTTLPRIWPPAS
+847 TTTSTALPRIWPPAS

-872 QLFRTGVVADSQS
+872 QLFRTGVVADSQN

-901 QASRTVPSFTSAGV
+901 QASRTVPSFSSAGV

-932 IFGANLGATASAQQ
+932 IFGANLGATESARQ
-946 LPLPSMLGGVCV
+946 LPLPTMLGGVCV
-958 TANQSSVPL
+958 TANQTSVPL

-1000 SSGIAVQV
+1000 SSSVAVQV

-1022 RTQAALFHAADF
+1022 RTQAALFHADDF

-1050 LFATGLGRVIPAV
+1050 LFATGLGRVNPAV

-1116 QGDSLPVVVTI
+1116 QGDSLPVAVTI
-1127 GGVFSAS
+1127 GGVSSAS
-1134 TASTI
+1134 SSATI

>member
-1 VHCRVTLLRL
+1 VHRRVTLLRL
-11 VVYSLL
+11 VAYSLL

-32 VPIVGQFSGLAYDER
+32 VPIVGQFSDVAYDER

-75 STGPQPDSLTLST
+75 NTGPQPDSLTLST

-100 LALYAIN
+100 SALYAIN

-135 VYGGSGLMRF
+135 VYGSSGLMRF

-158 PPAVRAPGTVPAQSP
+158 PPPVRAPGTVPAQSP

-226 SSILSVAPDGSRFMA
+226 SSILSIAPDGSRFMA

-269 GSVFSADGDYVFGSF
+269 GSVFSADGNYVFASF

-293 NTNQPALAGTAV
+293 NTNQPAFAGTTA
-305 QGGTSATRGV
+305 QGGTAATRGV

-368 PVLDVD
+368 PILDVD
-374 TTSIVLTA
+374 STSVVLTA

-392 AVQVRNAGSGRVS
+392 AVQVRNAGAGRAT
-405 FSAVASGASNAALSI
+405 FSAVASGATNAALTI
-420 RQTSAVAPATL
+420 RQTSSVAPATL

-437 RRANLSALGTGQYS
+437 RRANLNALGTGQYS

-468 SLNFRDVD
+468 NLNFRDVD
-476 QRGSIVPIE
+476 QRGSIVPID

-498 RLYVANFLRDRVDV
+498 RLYIANFLRDRVDV

-532 MAQVNATTLVVANSG
+532 MAQVSATTLVVANSG

-554 DLEAMKEVDRIMMAP
+554 DLEAMQEVDRIMMAP

-582 AVSSSAILFTTMAI
+582 AVSPSAILFTTMAI

-616 NAYPRRN
+616 NAFPRRN
-623 LGENLANSI
+623 LGENVANSI

-664 TFAMTRAGAISGYR
+664 TFAITRAGAIGGYR

-685 DGSYYVIDN
+685 DGSYYVFDN

-765 DITPGATSAAAA
+765 DITPGSTSAPTA
-777 QVPTGTV
+777 QVPPGTV

-790 PTPTPGGGTPV
+790 PTPTPA
-801 QPPGGGTTP
+801 PGGGTTP

-820 PDGRPGAGGE
+820 PETRPGTGGE

-839 GIIIGGGT
+839 GIITGGT
-847 TTSTTLPRIWPPAS
+847 TTTSTALPRIWPPAS

-872 QLFRTGVVADSQS
+872 QLFRTGVVADSQN

-901 QASRTVPSFTSAGV
+901 QASRTVPSFSSAGV

-932 IFGANLGATASAQQ
+932 IFGANLGATESARQ
-946 LPLPSMLGGVCV
+946 LPLPTMLGGVCV
-958 TANQSSVPL
+958 TANQTSVPL

-1000 SSGIAVQV
+1000 SSSVAVQV

-1022 RTQAALFHAADF
+1022 RTQAALFHADDF

-1050 LFATGLGRVIPAV
+1050 LFATGLGRVNPAV

-1116 QGDSLPVVVTI
+1116 QGDSLPVAVTI
-1127 GGVFSAS
+1127 GGVSSAS
-1134 TASTI
+1134 SSATI